1 MEKNSI
7 RERALGLKVNKG
19 VERNKGNFT
28 GGIEAS
34 MMQRQKVTVNHHLSW
49 LSIKDC
55 GAF

>member
-19 VERNKGNFT
+19 VERNFT

-34 MMQRQKVTVNHHLSW
+34 MMQSQKVTVNHHLSW

>member
-19 VERNKGNFT
+19 VERNKGDFT

-55 GAF
+55 RAF

>member
-19 VERNKGNFT
+19 VERNKGDFT

-34 MMQRQKVTVNHHLSW
+34 MMHRQKVTVNHHLSW